1 MKMRRRAA
9 LALTVV
15 GIVALAWFALN
26 LQAMSGPYGPLA
38 LILVGP
44 YGLIAILTLVG
55 ARGLWTG
62 RRWART
68 LGVVASLLALAW
80 AGFDIVQH
88 WPGRLT
94 ALGDP
99 NISYNWALPEIWIP
113 LPIAVGAAIALVTL
127 ARGADDPPGDGLVR
141 RSLARSSKGAFD
153 PCSPRSHPGHPFAY
167 ARASLARCSVATR
180 LAIAALVGPEIA
192 SWKSLQ
198 AIV

>member
-9 LALTVV
+9 LALTLV

-26 LQAMSGPYGPLA
+26 LPAMFGPYGPLA

-44 YGLIAILTLVG
+44 YGLIAILALVG

-113 LPIAVGAAIALVTL
+113 LPIAVGAAIALVAL
-127 ARGADDPPGDGLVR
+127 ARGTDDPPGDG
-141 RSLARSSKGAFD
+141 
-153 PCSPRSHPGHPFAY
+153 
-167 ARASLARCSVATR
+167 
-180 LAIAALVGPEIA
+180 
-192 SWKSLQ
+192 
-198 AIV
+198 